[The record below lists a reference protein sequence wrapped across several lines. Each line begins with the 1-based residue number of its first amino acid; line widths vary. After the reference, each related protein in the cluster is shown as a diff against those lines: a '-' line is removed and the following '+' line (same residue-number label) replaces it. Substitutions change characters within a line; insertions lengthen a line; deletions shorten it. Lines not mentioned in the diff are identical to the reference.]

1 LIATASLTNMQS
13 YIDAVTSGEI
23 VACKFVKDAVA
34 RHVKDLGRQSTQDFP
49 YHFSEKHAAAAID
62 FFPLMLNH
70 SIGDYVGQPFHM
82 EPWQAWITGCMFGW
96 KRDCDGARRFR
107 QAYVSVGRKNGKAQ
121 ALDSVLP
128 TPTGTTTMGEVEEG
142 DYLIGR
148 DGEPVRVLATS
159 EIWEDRPV
167 YQVEFSDGEVVECD
181 GNHEWTYLKKRKKG
195 GRGEKPRI
203 WFSEETVETK
213 WLAKQSLTDSKGAKF
228 RIPNAVVQGQHK
240 ELPINPYTLGAW
252 LGDGESN
259 GQRIVCHRDDL
270 GSLLDNIDD
279 FETRMVSSGG
289 KGPEV
294 RSVSMLGWKPA
305 ARSLSV
311 LGNKHIPEI
320 YFTASV
326 EQRIELLQG
335 LMDTDGSISKAGQC
349 EFTQKKGR
357 LATDVKRLLA
367 SLGIYAK
374 CKTSDMKL
382 NGKIVGERQRI
393 MFFPPSNV
401 MPFRLPRKAKRVRK
415 KKKDGTRK
423 IVRVEYVR
431 QDRTKC
437 VEVEGGL
444 YMTGNYV
451 LTHNSTWAAGIAIR
465 FAALDINPST
475 QGIESVAEVILSATK
490 REQAQVIYK
499 EIERMRHRSPHIEQ
513 VSKTINKQ
521 ITFTH
526 NSGSI
531 RTVGSDKSYDGLN
544 PSLCVMDELHAWSPN
559 RHQKFYDTM
568 VTGSGSRLQPMKLVV
583 TTAGDDKSL
592 IWIEEYKH
600 AKSVAAGDVRDDSLF
615 AVHYEIDEGD
625 DPLDESCWVKA
636 NPNLHVSLKL
646 DYLRQQAIP
655 AKTSKIALN
664 RFTRYHGNR
673 LVSSV
678 ESAFDIEK
686 WDKCAGELS
695 DWQYAEA
702 TGGGC
707 DLGGRN
713 DLAAWAVVA
722 RFPVEGTENDET
734 PTYRYEIRSQSYISD
749 ETSRDLT
756 RQPFC
761 EWIHNDLLKKSPYPV
776 SDLSEDFISACRE
789 YWVRDI
795 AFDPAQAQQLSECLR
810 RAGVP
815 NAPFPQTTSY
825 YHEPLSEFRQAIE
838 EGRVTHDGNRLLR
851 WCIGNAMAVQ
861 DRQDHWM
868 LTKRDSSDKID
879 PVVAV
884 IMALWRA
891 MVAPGRYA
899 GKNLYF

>member
-1 LIATASLTNMQS
+1 MIATASLTNMQA
-13 YIDAVTSGEI
+13 YIDAVTSGDI
-23 VACKFVKDAVA
+23 VACKFVKDAVS

-107 QAYVSVGRKNGKAQ
+107 QAYVSVGRKNGK
-121 ALDSVLP
+121 
-128 TPTGTTTMGEVEEG
+128 
-142 DYLIGR
+142 
-148 DGEPVRVLATS
+148 
-159 EIWEDRPV
+159 
-167 YQVEFSDGEVVECD
+167 
-181 GNHEWTYLKKRKKG
+181 
-195 GRGEKPRI
+195 
-203 WFSEETVETK
+203 
-213 WLAKQSLTDSKGAKF
+213 
-228 RIPNAVVQGQHK
+228 
-240 ELPINPYTLGAW
+240 
-252 LGDGESN
+252 
-259 GQRIVCHRDDL
+259 
-270 GSLLDNIDD
+270 
-279 FETRMVSSGG
+279 
-289 KGPEV
+289 
-294 RSVSMLGWKPA
+294 
-305 ARSLSV
+305 
-311 LGNKHIPEI
+311 
-320 YFTASV
+320 
-326 EQRIELLQG
+326 
-335 LMDTDGSISKAGQC
+335 
-349 EFTQKKGR
+349 
-357 LATDVKRLLA
+357 
-367 SLGIYAK
+367 
-374 CKTSDMKL
+374 
-382 NGKIVGERQRI
+382 
-393 MFFPPSNV
+393 
-401 MPFRLPRKAKRVRK
+401 
-415 KKKDGTRK
+415 
-423 IVRVEYVR
+423 
-431 QDRTKC
+431 
-437 VEVEGGL
+437 
-444 YMTGNYV
+444 
-451 LTHNSTWAAGIAIR
+451 STWAAGIAIR

-615 AVHYEIDEGD
+615 AVHYEIDEND
-625 DPLDESCWVKA
+625 DPLDESCWIKA

-678 ESAFDIEK
+678 ESAFDIDK

-734 PTYRYEIRSQSYISD
+734 PTYRYEIRTQSYISD

-761 EWIHNDLLKKSPYPV
+761 EWIHNDLLKKCPYPV

>member
-1 LIATASLTNMQS
+1 MQS

-107 QAYVSVGRKNGKAQ
+107 QAYVSVGRKNGK
-121 ALDSVLP
+121 
-128 TPTGTTTMGEVEEG
+128 
-142 DYLIGR
+142 
-148 DGEPVRVLATS
+148 
-159 EIWEDRPV
+159 
-167 YQVEFSDGEVVECD
+167 
-181 GNHEWTYLKKRKKG
+181 
-195 GRGEKPRI
+195 
-203 WFSEETVETK
+203 
-213 WLAKQSLTDSKGAKF
+213 
-228 RIPNAVVQGQHK
+228 
-240 ELPINPYTLGAW
+240 
-252 LGDGESN
+252 
-259 GQRIVCHRDDL
+259 
-270 GSLLDNIDD
+270 
-279 FETRMVSSGG
+279 
-289 KGPEV
+289 
-294 RSVSMLGWKPA
+294 
-305 ARSLSV
+305 
-311 LGNKHIPEI
+311 
-320 YFTASV
+320 
-326 EQRIELLQG
+326 
-335 LMDTDGSISKAGQC
+335 
-349 EFTQKKGR
+349 
-357 LATDVKRLLA
+357 
-367 SLGIYAK
+367 
-374 CKTSDMKL
+374 
-382 NGKIVGERQRI
+382 
-393 MFFPPSNV
+393 
-401 MPFRLPRKAKRVRK
+401 
-415 KKKDGTRK
+415 
-423 IVRVEYVR
+423 
-431 QDRTKC
+431 
-437 VEVEGGL
+437 
-444 YMTGNYV
+444 
-451 LTHNSTWAAGIAIR
+451 STWAAGIAIR

-600 AKSVAAGDVRDDSLF
+600 AKSVAAGDVQDDSLF
-615 AVHYEIDEGD
+615 AVHYEIDEED
-625 DPLDESCWVKA
+625 DPLDEACWIKA

-734 PTYRYEIRSQSYISD
+734 PTYRYEIRTKSYISE
-749 ETSRDLT
+749 ETSRDLSQ
-756 RQPFC
+756 QPFC
-761 EWIHNDLLKKSPYPV
+761 DFVHTDLLAKSPYPV
-776 SDLSEDFISACRE
+776 SDLSEDFIAACRE

>member
-1 LIATASLTNMQS
+1 MIATASLTNMQS

-23 VACKFVKDAVA
+23 VACKFVKDSVA

-107 QAYVSVGRKNGKAQ
+107 QAYVSVGRKNGK
-121 ALDSVLP
+121 
-128 TPTGTTTMGEVEEG
+128 
-142 DYLIGR
+142 
-148 DGEPVRVLATS
+148 
-159 EIWEDRPV
+159 
-167 YQVEFSDGEVVECD
+167 
-181 GNHEWTYLKKRKKG
+181 
-195 GRGEKPRI
+195 
-203 WFSEETVETK
+203 
-213 WLAKQSLTDSKGAKF
+213 
-228 RIPNAVVQGQHK
+228 
-240 ELPINPYTLGAW
+240 
-252 LGDGESN
+252 
-259 GQRIVCHRDDL
+259 
-270 GSLLDNIDD
+270 
-279 FETRMVSSGG
+279 
-289 KGPEV
+289 
-294 RSVSMLGWKPA
+294 
-305 ARSLSV
+305 
-311 LGNKHIPEI
+311 
-320 YFTASV
+320 
-326 EQRIELLQG
+326 
-335 LMDTDGSISKAGQC
+335 
-349 EFTQKKGR
+349 
-357 LATDVKRLLA
+357 
-367 SLGIYAK
+367 
-374 CKTSDMKL
+374 
-382 NGKIVGERQRI
+382 
-393 MFFPPSNV
+393 
-401 MPFRLPRKAKRVRK
+401 
-415 KKKDGTRK
+415 
-423 IVRVEYVR
+423 
-431 QDRTKC
+431 
-437 VEVEGGL
+437 
-444 YMTGNYV
+444 
-451 LTHNSTWAAGIAIR
+451 STWAAGIAIR

-600 AKSVAAGDVRDDSLF
+600 AKSVAAGDVQDDSLF
-615 AVHYEIDEGD
+615 AVHYEIDEED
-625 DPLDESCWVKA
+625 DPLDESCWIKS

-734 PTYRYEIRSQSYISD
+734 PTYRYEIRTQSYISE
-749 ETSRDLT
+749 ETSRDLS

-761 EWIHNDLLKKSPYPV
+761 EWIHTDLLKKSSYPV
-776 SDLSEDFISACRE
+776 SDLSEDFIAACRE

-815 NAPFPQTTSY
+815 NAAFPQTTSY